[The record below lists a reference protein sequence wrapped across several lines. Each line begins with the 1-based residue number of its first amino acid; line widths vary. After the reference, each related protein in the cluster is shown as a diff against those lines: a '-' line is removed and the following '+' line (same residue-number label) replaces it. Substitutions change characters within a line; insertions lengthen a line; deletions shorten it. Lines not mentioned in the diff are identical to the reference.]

1 MKRLLFQYQEEYRSS
16 IWKNLHMISLRVY
29 ISSDA
34 IDTKRNDIMDAIQMQ
49 WDTLIPAS
57 KLRLAIKVVEKTA
70 DLNLNGFITF
80 VLSKQRGD
88 ILPDKLIQ
96 LLEEW
101 QKPAFNYPSV
111 INLGT
116 TNDVIST
123 NLKKNQS
130 SIKYITNI
138 ERPYL
143 CI

>member
-1 MKRLLFQYQEEYRSS
+1 
-16 IWKNLHMISLRVY
+16 MIPLRVY

-34 IDTKRNDIMDAIQMQ
+34 IDSKKNVIIDAIQMQ

-88 ILPDKLIQ
+88 IPPDKLIQ

-101 QKPAFNYPSV
+101 QKPTLNYPSV
-111 INLGT
+111 INLDT
-116 TNDVIST
+116 THDVISA
-123 NLKKNQS
+123 NLKKKQS
-130 SIKYITNI
+130 SIKYTVNI
-138 ERPYL
+138 ERPYFY
-143 CI
+143 I